1 MADETLDD
9 LKEKRLSLGELI
21 ERALRRLHSEYHEE
35 MELKEEE
42 GGDHEATESN
52 KERQAEADRA
62 MHLLGILYPHLDIKV
77 KHQPAEKPKDKDD
90 KSGDDEEEE

>member
-62 MHLLGILYPHLDIKV
+62 MHLLTVLYPHLDIKV
-77 KHQPAEKPKDKDD
+77 KHQPAEKPKDD
-90 KSGDDEEEE
+90 KSKDDEEEE

>member
-52 KERQAEADRA
+52 KERQDEAKRA
-62 MHLLGILYPHLDIKV
+62 LHLLTVLYPHLDIRV
-77 KHQPAEKPKDKDD
+77 KHQPAEEPKSDKSDDD
-90 KSGDDEEEE
+90 KKDE